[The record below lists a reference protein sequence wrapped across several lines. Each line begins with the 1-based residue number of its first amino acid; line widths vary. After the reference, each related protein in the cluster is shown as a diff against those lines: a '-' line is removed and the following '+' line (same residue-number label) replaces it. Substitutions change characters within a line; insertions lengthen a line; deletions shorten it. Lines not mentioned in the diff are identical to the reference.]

1 MHALWSAEGLG
12 DCGQDLLEAARRVRE
27 ENAAAVVAGGEGGL
41 GVGVG
46 VGEGVP
52 AARLAAAAAAA
63 VGEASLSLLCE
74 SVCALPAVEA
84 ADAPFHAEFVAPP
97 TARLREPFVALWR
110 VANRSGRP
118 QVLRVSAETAGAT
131 GFAWAGKASYSVAV
145 APGER
150 VELPLELVP
159 VEVGHCLLPQLSV
172 ESEGHK
178 APVLQGGVRQK
189 IFVEP

>member
-1 MHALWSAEGLG
+1 MP
-12 DCGQDLLEAARRVRE
+12 AARR
-27 ENAAAVVAGGEGGL
+27 
-41 GVGVG
+41 
-46 VGEGVP
+46 
-52 AARLAAAAAAA
+52 AAAAAAA